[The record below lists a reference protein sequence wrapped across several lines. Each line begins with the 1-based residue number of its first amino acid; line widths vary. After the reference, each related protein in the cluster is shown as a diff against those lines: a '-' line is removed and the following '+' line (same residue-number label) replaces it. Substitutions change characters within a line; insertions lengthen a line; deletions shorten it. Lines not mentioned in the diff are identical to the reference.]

1 MHSTTISL
9 KPLANEIFRTSNAT
23 VVSIFVAVISISF
36 GTMGAIILIPRNF
49 TMAGAL
55 FPSAICLTISLLV
68 VPVTAILRNPRM
80 VLRSEYLVAVAPIYW
95 LLLDLLQ
102 GVYAMESMRPEDIT
116 KGFLGIGLFV
126 SMVWIGTIRKSWRI
140 PNVIINS
147 VTPEFSANTYFILAV
162 ISFLIGMLNYAI
174 ACNFNVSMMFYYVGQ
189 ERWAAPW
196 GRGQLGG
203 WDAFLD
209 HLQYFGYLLPLLTV
223 VVSRYAGWRNS
234 RTIACIAMSAI
245 MTLFLAQSGSR
256 RVIGVIVGMA
266 LVMWVLVQPKL
277 RIRHFMVGLL
287 VVLALLLALQLMLEY
302 RNVGLGVLVGQN
314 SEAAMSRRTKQT
326 VLEEKYLRVDDNF
339 YRLCQ
344 IIQLIPRTYPYVYH
358 RYIFYVLVRPIP
370 RVFWPDKP
378 VDPGFD
384 LPTALGVEGVS
395 YSTSVIG
402 ELYMSLGFF
411 GIAIG
416 GWFYGRISAMANDLL
431 SQCNTI
437 AALVVYS
444 IVVMALF
451 SGLRSLLDLVLV
463 SYVVLA
469 WVVLSRVF
477 RRAQSKAHV

>member
-1 MHSTTISL
+1 
-9 KPLANEIFRTSNAT
+9 
-23 VVSIFVAVISISF
+23 
-36 GTMGAIILIPRNF
+36 
-49 TMAGAL
+49 
-55 FPSAICLTISLLV
+55 
-68 VPVTAILRNPRM
+68 
-80 VLRSEYLVAVAPIYW
+80 
-95 LLLDLLQ
+95 
-102 GVYAMESMRPEDIT
+102 MESIRTEEISQ
-116 KGFLGIGLFV
+116 GFLGIGLFV

-140 PNVIINS
+140 PNFILNS
-147 VTPEFSANTYFILAV
+147 VTPEFSANTYFILV
-162 ISFLIGMLNYAI
+162 IISFLIGMLNYAI
-174 ACNFNVSMMFYYVGQ
+174 ACNFNIPMMFYYVGQ

-223 VVSRYAGWRNS
+223 VVSRYVGWRNS
-234 RTIACIAMSAI
+234 RTIICILLSGI

-256 RVIGVIVGMA
+256 RVIGVVVGMA
-266 LVMWVLVQPKL
+266 LVMWVLIQPKL
-277 RIRHFMVGLL
+277 RIRHFVFGLI
-287 VVLALLLALQLMLEY
+287 VVLALLLTLQLMLEY

-314 SEAAMSRRTKQT
+314 TEASYSRRTKHS
-326 VLEEKYLRVDDNF
+326 VLEEQYLRVDDNF

-370 RVFWPDKP
+370 RVFWPNKP

-402 ELYMSLGFF
+402 ELYMSLGFL

-416 GWFYGRISAMANDLL
+416 GWFYGRIAAMANKLL
-431 SQCNTI
+431 TQCNSV

-451 SGLRSLLDLVLV
+451 SGLRSMLDLILV

-469 WVVLSRVF
+469 WVALSRLF
-477 RRAQSKAHV
+477 RHMHSNASA

>member
-1 MHSTTISL
+1 MQSTTYSSQA
-9 KPLANEIFRTSNAT
+9 LANEIFRTTNSTT
-23 VVSIFVAVISISF
+23 VSVFVAVFSVGF
-36 GTMGAIILIPRNF
+36 GTMGAIFLIPRNV
-49 TMAGAL
+49 TTSGAL
-55 FPSAICLTISLLV
+55 FPSAVSLTLGLLI
-68 VPVTAILRNPRM
+68 VPVTAILKNPRM
-80 VLRSEYLVAVAPIYW
+80 VLRSEYLVALAPIYW

-102 GVYAMESMRPEDIT
+102 GVYTMDSIRPEEIT
-116 KGFLGIGLFV
+116 QGFLGIGLFV
-126 SMVWIGTIRKSWRI
+126 SMVWIGTLRKSWPI
-140 PNVIINS
+140 PKFIINS
-147 VTPEFSANTYFILAV
+147 VTPEFSANTYFTLAIL
-162 ISFLIGMLNYAI
+162 SFLIGMLNYAI
-174 ACNFNVSMMFYYVGQ
+174 ACNFNVAMMFYYVGQ

-223 VVSRYAGWRNS
+223 VVSRYLGWRNS
-234 RTIACIAMSAI
+234 RTIICIVMSAI

-256 RVIGVIVGMA
+256 RVIGVVVGMA
-266 LVMWVLVQPKL
+266 LVMWVLVQAKL
-277 RIRHFMVGLL
+277 RIRHFVLGL
-287 VVLALLLALQLMLEY
+287 VVILALLLTLQLMLEY
-302 RNVGLGVLVGQN
+302 RNVGLAVLVGQN
-314 SEAAMSRRTKQT
+314 TEASMARRTKHS
-326 VLEEKYLRVDDNF
+326 VLEEQYLRVDDNF
-339 YRLCQ
+339 YRFCQ

-370 RVFWPDKP
+370 RVFWPNKP

-395 YSTSVIG
+395 YSSSVIG
-402 ELYMSLGFF
+402 ELYMSLGFL

-416 GWFYGRISAMANDLL
+416 GWFYGRISTMANKLL

-469 WVVLSRVF
+469 WVALSRLF
-477 RRAQSKAHV
+477 RHMQRKANA

>member
-1 MHSTTISL
+1 MQSISFSA
-9 KPLANEIFRTSNAT
+9 KPLANEIFRSANSRIVT
-23 VVSIFVAVISISF
+23 VLVAVVACAF
-36 GTMGAIILIPRNF
+36 GTMGAILLVPRNA
-49 TMAGAL
+49 TLAGAL
-55 FPSAICLTISLLV
+55 FPSALCMTVGLLA
-68 VPVTAILRNPRM
+68 VPVTAILRQPRM
-80 VLRSEYLVAVAPIYW
+80 ILRSEYLLAVAPIYW

-102 GVYAMESMRPEDIT
+102 GVYGMNAITVEDIT
-116 KGFLGIGLFV
+116 QGFIAIGVFV
-126 SMVWIGTIRKSWRI
+126 SMVWIGTLRKSWRV
-140 PNVIINS
+140 PRFVMNS
-147 VTPEFSANTYFILAV
+147 VTPEFNTNTYFALA
-162 ISFLIGMLNYAI
+162 IIAFLIGMLNYAI
-174 ACNFNVSMMFYYVGQ
+174 ACNFNIPIMFYYVGQ
-189 ERWAAPW
+189 ERWSAPW

-223 VVSRYAGWRNS
+223 VVSRYSGWRNS

-256 RVIGVIVGMA
+256 RVIGVVVGMA
-266 LVMWVLVQPKL
+266 MVMWVLVQPKL
-277 RIRHFMVGLL
+277 RVRHFFVGCFAVVALL
-287 VVLALLLALQLMLEY
+287 VALQFMLEY
-302 RNVGLGVLVGQN
+302 RNVGLGVLVGQS
-314 SEAAMSRRTKQT
+314 SEAFMSRKTKQS
-326 VLEEKYLRVDDNF
+326 VLEERYLRVDDNF

-370 RVFWPDKP
+370 RVFWPNKP

-395 YSTSVIG
+395 YSSSVIG
-402 ELYMSLGFF
+402 ELYMSLGLI

-416 GWFYGRISAMANDLL
+416 GWFYGRVASMANKLL

-444 IVVMALF
+444 IIVMALF

-469 WVVLSRVF
+469 WVALSRLF
-477 RRAQSKAHV
+477 RRIQARAKS